1 MNILFSTD
9 NNYVMPTGVLMHSI
23 SINNPQ
29 DVYYYLMVN
38 ESFSKENEDKLRLI
52 AKQYGNH
59 ISFHTI
65 TDEVTKVLPFGKDN
79 MPGHVSIATY
89 YRLFVAQ
96 ILPEDVH
103 KIIYLD
109 GDMVVRGSLD
119 KLWNTDLDGYAIAA
133 VHDMDEQKH
142 IDSHRLPYPMET
154 GYFNAGMQLINV
166 DYWRKNDCLS
176 LFMNFLKEHA
186 DKIVYH
192 DQDVLNCCLYD
203 KKKWVPVTYNFQNG
217 FVLKQKFYPKAI
229 YNEVEETLSHP
240 VVIHYSTDLKPWNI
254 SCFHPYRNVWRRYK
268 SLSQWK
274 NLSLEGD
281 YSSNLKELVR
291 NFLLRHSL
299 WNPNSSPYRKLPNI
313 NWHE

>member
-1 MNILFSTD
+1 MNIILATD
-9 NNYVMPTGVLMHSI
+9 DNFVQHCCV
-23 SINNPQ
+23 
-29 DVYYYLMVN
+29 
-38 ESFSKENEDKLRLI
+38 
-52 AKQYGNH
+52 
-59 ISFHTI
+59 TI
-65 TDEVTKVLPFGKDN
+65 TSVLKSNSGTKFYLFTEGLKETNVVLLDNHVKALGGYLKICKVDSKLVKDFP
-79 MPGHVSIATY
+79 MPAYMSSHISIATY

-109 GDMVVRGSLD
+109 GDMIVRGSLD

-203 KKKWVPVTYNFQNG
+203 KKKWVSVTYNFQNG
-217 FVLKQKFYPKAI
+217 FLYNSEHKDYVKGLQREIDDAI
-229 YNEVEETLSHP
+229 NDP
-240 VVIHYSTDLKPWNI
+240 IIIHFSTYRKPWHIN
-254 SCFHPYRNVWRRYK
+254 CFHPFCAV
-268 SLSQWK
+268 
-274 NLSLEGD
+274 
-281 YSSNLKELVR
+281 
-291 NFLLRHSL
+291 
-299 WNPNSSPYRKLPNI
+299 
-313 NWHE
+313 

>member
-29 DVYYYLMVN
+29 DVNYYLMVN

-109 GDMVVRGSLD
+109 GDMIVRGSLD

-192 DQDVLNCCLYD
+192 DQDVLNSCLYD
-203 KKKWVPVTYNFQNG
+203 KKKWVSVTYNFQNG
-217 FVLKQKFYPKAI
+217 FLYNSEHKDYVKGLQREIDDAI
-229 YNEVEETLSHP
+229 NDP
-240 VVIHYSTDLKPWNI
+240 IIIHFSTYSKPWHIN
-254 SCFHPYRNVWRRYK
+254 CFHPFCAVWRHYK
-268 SLSQWK
+268 KKSQWK
-274 NLSLEGD
+274 KDTLVDDNPKS
-281 YSSNLKELVR
+281 LKEHLR
-291 NFLLRHSL
+291 NYLLRHNFWMPKCNYMHIIL
-299 WNPNSSPYRKLPNI
+299 RK
-313 NWHE
+313 